1 MIPTEGLNE
10 PLWIGGKPYRTQ
22 RLSQAMAQIMS
33 WWDELQKTLA
43 RMERTHLHTHHQ
55 PG

>member
-1 MIPTEGLNE
+1 
-10 PLWIGGKPYRTQ
+10 
-22 RLSQAMAQIMS
+22 MAQIMS

-55 PG
+55 PGLKGQKNQVKCVQTSIEQAFIKIKK